1 MRTLERNCGPFS
13 SKVTSA
19 PGAACAQVIAA
30 KKPAAPPPATTTRRE
45 LMRET
50 VAEDRGKV
58 SPLGNGRSRELQ
70 QMRTEG
76 GESPGVPARSA
87 HRASPGRS
95 AIPFL
100 ICAGSL
106 VGGWQAV
113 QIGR

>member
-50 VAEDRGKV
+50 VAEDRRKV
-58 SPLGNGRSRELQ
+58 SPFSIDRSREHQ
-70 QMRTEG
+70 QTKTDCG
-76 GESPGVPARSA
+76 GLPGMSA
-87 HRASPGRS
+87 PPDHRASLARPAR
-95 AIPFL
+95 PL
-100 ICAGSL
+100 L
-106 VGGWQAV
+106 L
-113 QIGR
+113 R